1 MHRLLLLWYLCWKI
15 REPRARCT
23 CWSYWTDTEQQGY
36 IHSQGQGLKADCVLT
51 LTLLL
56 LLIWS
61 TLLHT
66 TAVPYNEQAVIVSTP
81 AIQLTTYY
89 PDMRVWEKLGIQIK
103 AKGLLFCHSA
113 SPVASTTHVCKAT
126 PDHYALKNRLS
137 RWLCN
142 CAPGRALWPRAQGP
156 AAAPRSPAE
165 CRAHL
170 SASTPRVRETC
181 ASSAAHRAEGGLC
194 AFHCYSARVLLWAAA
209 PGVLCLTQT
218 SCCPNWHAQGG
229 KAGAQSGGGHGTD
242 RTFPAAHFLKW
253 ACPPKP
259 QQHSRSPGEALKPS
273 RSPAVRPGT
282 APRQAQAALWRR
294 QAARPAERSR
304 ETKNHRNSSQIRGF
318 QSKTETKMFLWRDF
332 TGTCFRLSHWEAS
345 FDLAPRSHSVKL
357 FKSGLNW
364 ILQCLTFHKLR
375 ISCL

>member
-1 MHRLLLLWYLCWKI
+1 MTTLCISPYHRCLHAQTSFALIPLLENQRTQSQVYLLVVLDRPWAAGVHTQPGARTESRLCI
-15 REPRARCT
+15 NT
-23 CWSYWTDTEQQGY
+23 HTVTG
-36 IHSQGQGLKADCVLT
+36 V
-51 LTLLL
+51 
-56 LLIWS
+56 LIWS

-181 ASSAAHRAEGGLC
+181 ASSAAHRAESGLC

-218 SCCPNWHAQGG
+218 SCCPNWHAQGR

-273 RSPAVRPGT
+273 RSPAVRGP
-282 APRQAQAALWRR
+282 AQPHARPRPPSGGARPHARPRGPERRKTTEIPAKSAVFSQKRR
-294 QAARPAERSR
+294 QKCFCDVTLPAHAFAS
-304 ETKNHRNSSQIRGF
+304 H
-318 QSKTETKMFLWRDF
+318 TEKHPL
-332 TGTCFRLSHWEAS
+332 
-345 FDLAPRSHSVKL
+345 
-357 FKSGLNW
+357 
-364 ILQCLTFHKLR
+364 I
-375 ISCL
+375 